1 MSKLFTDNRN
11 KIADKL
17 ENGSMLII
25 FGGVA
30 PVKRGDEFYP
40 FAPQRNFYYA
50 TGIERPNLVFTMMK
64 VDEGNVKSRLYLER
78 YDEHVAKWDGAALD
92 VAMAKEISGMEDF
105 AYIDELYGH
114 VGTAMTGRLG
124 KIHTVY
130 LDLENRSLT
139 APNTPD
145 LDFAKLLGEK
155 FPDMAIKNAHPIFAS
170 VRVVKSPEEVEHMKK
185 AAEITGEG
193 FTALLRNA
201 KPGMMEY
208 ELEAHLDYVYKKN
221 GCRDRAFRTI
231 MAGGKNACVLHYG
244 DNNCKINDGDLVLVD
259 YGAQWKWYSADVSRT
274 FPVNGKFTDRQK
286 LLYNIVLG
294 GLKLCLDMIKP
305 GVVFGKLQESLQ
317 AYYVEELTKIGL
329 ISDKEELGKYYFH
342 GVAHMLGLET
352 HDVGSNKDLVMAP
365 GMVFTVEPGLYIAE
379 EGIGIR
385 IEDNVVVTETGYDNL
400 TAHIIKEV
408 DDIEAFMAQN
418 G

>member
-1 MSKLFTDNRN
+1 MSKLFIDNRA
-11 KIADKL
+11 KVADKL
-17 ENGSMLII
+17 ENGSLMVI

-40 FAPQRNFYYA
+40 YAPQRNFYYA
-50 TGIERPNLVFTMMK
+50 TGIERPNLVFLMMK
-64 VDEGNVKSRLYLER
+64 DIDGNVKSRLYLER
-78 YDEHVAKWDGAALD
+78 YDEHVAKWDGAAMD
-92 VAMAKEISGMEDF
+92 TAKAKEISGMENF

-114 VGTAMTGRLG
+114 VATMMTGRLG
-124 KIHTVY
+124 KINAVY

-145 LDFAKLLGEK
+145 LDFAKLLREK
-155 FPDMAIKNAHPIFAS
+155 FPEVAIKNAHPVFAS
-170 VRVVKSPEEVEHMKK
+170 VRVVKSAEEIEHLRK
-185 AAEITGEG
+185 AAEITGEA
-193 FTALLRNA
+193 FNALLRNT
-201 KPGMMEY
+201 KPSMMEY
-208 ELEAHLDYVYKKN
+208 ELEAHLDYTYKKN

-231 MAGGKNACVLHYG
+231 MASGKNACVLHYG
-244 DNNCKINDGDLVLVD
+244 DNDCKVNDGDLVLVD

-274 FPVNGKFTDRQK
+274 FPANGKFTDRQK
-286 LLYNIVLG
+286 LLYNIVLDG
-294 GLKLCLDMIKP
+294 MKLVLGMIKP
-305 GVVFGKLQESLQ
+305 GVVFGTLNESLQ

-329 ISDKEELGKYYFH
+329 ISSKEELVNYYFH

-352 HDVGSNKDLVMAP
+352 HDVGSNKALVLEP

-385 IEDNVVVTETGYDNL
+385 IEDDVVVTENGYENL

-408 DDIEAFMAQN
+408 DDIEAYMAQN
-418 G
+418 A